1 MSTNSAIL
9 SRWPYLHLTLTQGS
23 LAVASQPRWS
33 RLSSFRDPL
42 NLDPLPLLRPLSDSA
57 VLSGFVSQVSL
68 SMSSQKMMPLLV
80 LLTTCTAEEV
90 VHIQLCCPL
99 PRRCAVPHFLGN
111 VLLDSWHGLTQGSF
125 WNVLRR
131 TSRRDVSGIFA
142 KLSYQVI
149 KGFLIRDVWH
159 LNLLQEHC

>member
-1 MSTNSAIL
+1 M
-9 SRWPYLHLTLTQGS
+9 TLTQGS

-33 RLSSFRDPL
+33 RLSSFCDPL
-42 NLDPLPLLRPLSDSA
+42 KLDPLLPLRPLSDSA

-111 VLLDSWHGLTQGSF
+111 VLLDSWHGLTQGLF
-125 WNVLRR
+125 WNVLR
-131 TSRRDVSGIFA
+131 DAHQEGM
-142 KLSYQVI
+142 QVGYLPNCFI
-149 KGFLIRDVWH
+149 KGFRSYYTRGVAFISSSRT
-159 LNLLQEHC
+159 LLA